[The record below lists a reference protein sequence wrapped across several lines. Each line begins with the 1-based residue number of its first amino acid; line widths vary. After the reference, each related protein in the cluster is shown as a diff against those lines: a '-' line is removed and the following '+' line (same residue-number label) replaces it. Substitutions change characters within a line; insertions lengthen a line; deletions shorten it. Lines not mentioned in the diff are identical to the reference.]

1 MNGSID
7 SRIYKKTSPNMAMP
21 ASLKAYA
28 AYFCFSKRIDS
39 TKVLMALF

>member
-39 TKVLMALF
+39 AKVLLALF